1 MGYVLVAALCLV
13 GGFIIGF
20 GTGISLK
27 EREEKNA
34 IANSPNCDEV
44 LIDAKTNREIAQA
57 ISSRDQSEKGRLL
70 AQLTEM
76 INKAAQQGKQRL
88 YIEDHNLNI
97 RIKRCLSKKDIS
109 SYFSAGGY
117 RVEFTYKHIED
128 PEINFISWE

>member
-1 MGYVLVAALCLV
+1 MGYVLVAALCLT

-20 GTGISLK
+20 GSGISLK

-34 IANSPNCDEV
+34 SAHLPNCDEV
-44 LIDAKTNREIAQA
+44 LIDAKTNKEIAQA
-57 ISSRDQSEKGRLL
+57 VSSSDQSEKGRIL

-88 YIEDHNLNI
+88 YIEDHSLNVRI
-97 RIKRCLSKKDIS
+97 RRCLSKKDIN